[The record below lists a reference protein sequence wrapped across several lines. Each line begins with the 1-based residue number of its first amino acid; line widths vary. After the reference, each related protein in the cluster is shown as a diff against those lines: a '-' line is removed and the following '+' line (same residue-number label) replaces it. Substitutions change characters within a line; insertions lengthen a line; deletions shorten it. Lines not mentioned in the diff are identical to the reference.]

1 MQRLPMISEMAPRE
15 FLRLVIWVLGNQM
28 FIQQELALEDLPMIR
43 MRGGRTRLPV
53 ISDMGSKELPMKRE
67 IHVNVLVAYDQ

>member
-15 FLRLVIWVLGNQM
+15 FLRSVIWVLGNQL

-43 MRGGRTRLPV
+43 MRGGRTRLP
-53 ISDMGSKELPMKRE
+53 IIIDMGSKELPMSRE
-67 IHVNVLVAYDQ
+67 IHLNVLVAYDQ